1 MAAEVALDLLPS
13 QMGFQTWAAGDCIY
27 KCGICDRQYFDR

>member
-1 MAAEVALDLLPS
+1 MTAEIALDIPPNK
-13 QMGFQTWAAGDCIY
+13 MGFHMWAQGDCIY